1 MLNILWD
8 LLQQS
13 NLSSHSEKIDHTTKN
28 LADHSLMIKKLSK
41 KIDKLQENFVLQQ
54 QIIFVLAQII
64 IENIGADEEEISS
77 RLAEITGSS
86 LKDIHSATYCNCIYC
101 GKTILKSSDKCIF
114 CDEFN
119 PHSII
124 DD

>member
-13 NLSSHSEKIDHTTKN
+13 NLSSHSEELGHAKES
-28 LADHSLMIKKLSK
+28 LADHNLMIKNLSK
-41 KIDKLQENFVLQQ
+41 KIDELQEKFVLQQ
-54 QIIFVLAQII
+54 QIIFVLAQLI

-86 LKDIHSATYCNCIYC
+86 LKDIHSAAYCTCIYC

-114 CDEFN
+114 CGEFN